1 MDKMPDIGTRVRF
14 TREDMPERTV
24 NGTVITHYPSESF
37 YVDGKKV
44 TTHDAAEIQVD
55 SIPDWWP
62 YDECDTFCPGI
73 EELEEI

>member
-1 MDKMPDIGTRVRF
+1 MDKMPDIGTRVLF

-24 NGTVITHYPSESF
+24 TGTVITHYPSESF

-73 EELEEI
+73 DELEEI